1 MRCMMC
7 ESFSLEHI
15 CPTCQETFLT
25 PSIHKRKILNNI
37 EVISFY
43 RYNEIKEL
51 LFTKHTDIGFYIYT
65 ILAKNSF
72 KKFASEFEFS
82 TLVAS
87 VSIDD
92 NARSGYSHTAILN
105 KELKAKFIK
114 PYFNRLRDKNRLT
127 YAGKSREFRIL
138 NPRNFEF
145 KNFEERDVIL
155 VDDIITTGLTFTHA
169 INTMSHNGKNVLI
182 CLALADVGLE

>member
-1 MRCMMC
+1 MMC
-7 ESFSLEHI
+7 ESLSLTHI
-15 CPTCQETFLT
+15 CRTCQETFLT

-43 RYNEIKEL
+43 RYDEIKEL

-72 KKFASEFEFS
+72 KKFASEFEFP
-82 TLVAS
+82 TTVAS
-87 VSIDD
+87 ISIDD

-105 KELKAKFIK
+105 KELKAKLIK
-114 PYFNRLRDKNRLT
+114 PHFNRLRDKNRLT
-127 YAGKSREFRIL
+127 YAGKSREFRIF

-145 KNFEERDVIL
+145 KDFEEKDVLL

-169 INTMSHNGKNVLI
+169 INTMSHNGKNVLA
-182 CLALADVGLE
+182 CLALADVGLD

>member
-82 TLVAS
+82 NLVAS
-87 VSIDD
+87 ISIDD

-105 KELKAKFIK
+105 KELKGKFIK
-114 PYFNRLRDKNRLT
+114 PYFNKLRDQNRLT

-145 KNFEERDVIL
+145 KDFEEKDVLL

-169 INTMSHNGKNVLI
+169 INTMSHNGKNVLT